1 MHFKKY
7 IFLSGL
13 FCSFTFVKA
22 QIWGFTEPTM
32 LSNSVNSAAEETTP
46 WLVKKEG
53 RKDLY
58 FVRTFD
64 ARNTGGVND
73 QDIWVSTQNSDGI
86 WEEAELVNGVNNEN
100 HNAIGAIRG
109 KKAYV
114 LFSDKKNSSPAI
126 KIAEATNESAAA
138 FKKWAAPK
146 TTDFELT
153 ALNLPSSQLGFTISN
168 NEKYMVLSMNGE
180 NSLGAEDLYLLD
192 LENGEVTHL
201 GDQINSSGYEISP
214 FLSENDDTLYFAS
227 NGFGGEGG
235 CDIFYCVRGKTM
247 TEWSAPINLGKTINS
262 SGFDAYLFKDGT
274 SFYWSSSR
282 NSSHADIYTANQLFP
297 PALVI
302 SLSAT
307 DVSAFQGSDGKAD
320 LTVQSGV
327 APYTY
332 KWSNGGASEDIFQL
346 RKGTY
351 SVIVKDAIGQIASA
365 SAEIKEPLPA
375 VQKVIRL
382 PEVRYQLNSWKFVND
397 HAIQSF
403 DSLAIVAQLLN
414 DYPGMSLELISHSDA
429 RGNDKKNM
437 ELSFNRARAVFTY
450 LVKEKGIDGRRLIP
464 VGKGE
469 TDPAK
474 ITDPVSGLTLI
485 LNEAYINTFKTSNP
499 AEFERLHQINR
510 RTEGKITS
518 MSFDPNT
525 AKAINPQLFIDITP

>member
-1 MHFKKY
+1 
-7 IFLSGL
+7 
-13 FCSFTFVKA
+13 
-22 QIWGFTEPTM
+22 
-32 LSNSVNSAAEETTP
+32 
-46 WLVKKEG
+46 
-53 RKDLY
+53 
-58 FVRTFD
+58 
-64 ARNTGGVND
+64 
-73 QDIWVSTQNSDGI
+73 
-86 WEEAELVNGVNNEN
+86 
-100 HNAIGAIRG
+100 
-109 KKAYV
+109 
-114 LFSDKKNSSPAI
+114 
-126 KIAEATNESAAA
+126 
-138 FKKWAAPK
+138 
-146 TTDFELT
+146 
-153 ALNLPSSQLGFTISN
+153 
-168 NEKYMVLSMNGE
+168 
-180 NSLGAEDLYLLD
+180 
-192 LENGEVTHL
+192 
-201 GDQINSSGYEISP
+201 
-214 FLSENDDTLYFAS
+214 
-227 NGFGGEGG
+227 
-235 CDIFYCVRGKTM
+235 M

-262 SGFDAYLFKDGT
+262 SGFDAYLFKEGT

-302 SLSAT
+302 SVSAT

-320 LTVQSGV
+320 LRVQSGV

-397 HAIQSF
+397 HTIQSF

-414 DYPGMSLELISHSDA
+414 DYPGMSLELISHTDA

-474 ITDPVSGLTLI
+474 ITDPVSGLALI

-499 AEFERLHQINR
+499 AEYERLHQINR

-525 AKAINPQLFIDITP
+525 SKAINSQLFIDITP

>member
-7 IFLSGL
+7 IFLSAL
-13 FCSFTFVKA
+13 FCSFTFAKA
-22 QIWGFTEPTM
+22 QIWGFSEPTK

-46 WLVKKEG
+46 WLVKKEVG
-53 RKDLY
+53 KDLY

-73 QDIWVSTQNSDGI
+73 QDIWVSTQNSSGI

-126 KIAEATNESAAA
+126 KIAETTNESAAA
-138 FKKWAAPK
+138 FKKWTVPK
-146 TTDFELT
+146 TSDFELT
-153 ALNLPSSQLGFTISN
+153 ALNLPSSQLGFTVSN
-168 NEKYMVLSMNGE
+168 DEKYLVLSMNGE
-180 NSLGAEDLYLLD
+180 NSLGAEDLYLFD

-247 TEWSAPINLGKTINS
+247 TEWSAPINIGKTINS
-262 SGFDAYLFKDGT
+262 SGFDAYLFKEGS

-302 SLSAT
+302 SVSAT

-332 KWSNGGASEDIFQL
+332 KWSNGAASEDIFQL

-351 SVIVKDAIGQIASA
+351 NVVVKDAIGQIASA

-397 HAIQSF
+397 NTIQSF

-414 DYPGMSLELISHSDA
+414 DYPGMSLELISHTDA

-474 ITDPVSGLTLI
+474 ITDPVSGLALI

-499 AEFERLHQINR
+499 AEYERLHQINR

-518 MSFDPNT
+518 MTFDPST
-525 AKAINPQLFIDITP
+525 AKAINSQLFIDITP

>member
-7 IFLSGL
+7 IFLSAL
-13 FCSFTFVKA
+13 FSSFTFVKA
-22 QIWGFTEPTM
+22 QIWGFTEPTK
-32 LSNSVNSAAEETTP
+32 LSNSVNSTAEETTP

-53 RKDLY
+53 GKDLY

-73 QDIWVSTQNSDGI
+73 QDIWVSTQNSAGI

-114 LFSDKKNSSPAI
+114 LYSDKKNSSPAI
-126 KIAEATNESAAA
+126 KLSEITNESAAA
-138 FKKWAAPK
+138 YKKWGVPK
-146 TTDFELT
+146 PFDFELSSF
-153 ALNLPSSQLGFTISN
+153 NIPSSQLGFTVSN

-192 LENGEVTHL
+192 LENGVTTHL

-227 NGFGGEGG
+227 NGLGGEGG

-247 TEWSAPINLGKTINS
+247 AEWSAPVNLGKTINS
-262 SGFDAYLFKDGT
+262 SGFDAYLFKVGA

-302 SLSAT
+302 SVSAT

-365 SAEIKEPLPA
+365 SAEIKEPLPV

-397 HAIQSF
+397 HTIQSF

-414 DYPGMSLELISHSDA
+414 DYPGMSLELISHTDA

-464 VGKGE
+464 IGKGE

-474 ITDPVSGLTLI
+474 ITDPVSGLALI
-485 LNEAYINTFKTSNP
+485 LNEAYINTFKISNP

-525 AKAINPQLFIDITP
+525 APAVNSQLFIDITP

>member
-7 IFLSGL
+7 IFLSAL
-13 FCSFTFVKA
+13 FCSFTFAKA
-22 QIWGFTEPTM
+22 QIWGFSEPTK

-46 WLVKKEG
+46 WLVKKEEG
-53 RKDLY
+53 KDLY

-73 QDIWVSTQNSDGI
+73 QDIWVSTQNSSGI

-126 KIAEATNESAAA
+126 KIAETTNESASA
-138 FKKWAAPK
+138 FKKWAVPK
-146 TTDFELT
+146 TSDFELT
-153 ALNLPSSQLGFTISN
+153 ALNLPSSQLGFTVSN
-168 NEKYMVLSMNGE
+168 DEKYLVLSMNGE

-214 FLSENDDTLYFAS
+214 FISENDDTLYFAS

-262 SGFDAYLFKDGT
+262 SGFDAYLFKEGT

-302 SLSAT
+302 SVSAT

-320 LTVQSGV
+320 LSVQSGV
-327 APYTY
+327 PPYTY

-397 HAIQSF
+397 HTIQSF

-414 DYPGMSLELISHSDA
+414 DYPGMSLELISHTDA

-474 ITDPVSGLTLI
+474 ITDPVSGLALI

-499 AEFERLHQINR
+499 AEYERLHQINR

-518 MSFDPNT
+518 MTFDPST
-525 AKAINPQLFIDITP
+525 AKAINSQLFIDITP